1 MGKKKNQSRGG
12 KHGNASARGRQSQA
26 EKHDRFKQM
35 SEDLNYC
42 LDEGLN
48 LDEACG
54 GEQTSEEFLKVP
66 LPLAMWDLE
75 HCDPKKCTGRKL
87 IRKGLVRNLKL
98 SQRFGG
104 LILSPMGIKCV
115 SPEDK
120 ELVLSKGIAV
130 VDCSWAKLEETP
142 FSKMRGGQ
150 PRLLP
155 YLIAVNPI
163 NYGRP
168 CKLSCVEAFAA
179 TLYIVGL
186 KEYGIKL
193 LKRFKWGEGFFDVN
207 QEILDIY
214 ASCRTGAEVVTAQQD
229 WMQKCKDEDLAKSKI
244 DVFDIDDDKEFGNL
258 NRQPQY
264 DFPDSEESSEEEEN
278 EKEEEDKKEFGNLK
292 SQRRYDFPE
301 SEKSSEEEDDVP
313 CPAQKKTNEEKCGK
327 ENTVD
332 KGLHS
337 EIGNNSETSTH
348 SFETKEKRENIV
360 ND

>member
-1 MGKKKNQSRGG
+1 MMGRKKTHSRGG
-12 KHGNASARGRQSQA
+12 KPGNASARSRHNQT
-26 EKHDRFKQM
+26 EKYDRFKQM

-42 LDEGLN
+42 LDEGRN
-48 LDEACG
+48 VAEACG
-54 GEQTSEEFLKVP
+54 SEEVLSDEEFLKVP

-104 LILSPMGIKCV
+104 LILSPMGTKCV
-115 SPEDK
+115 SPEDRD
-120 ELVLSKGIAV
+120 LVLSKGIAV

-155 YLIAVNPI
+155 YLVAVNPI

-207 QEILDIY
+207 REILDRY
-214 ASCRTGAEVVTAQQD
+214 AACHTGAEVVAAQQQ
-229 WMQKCKDEDLAKSKI
+229 WLQKCKEEDEANDKI
-244 DVFDIDDDKEFGNL
+244 DVYDIDDEKEVCNL
-258 NRQPQY
+258 NRQPT
-264 DFPDSEESSEEEEN
+264 
-278 EKEEEDKKEFGNLK
+278 
-292 SQRRYDFPE
+292 YDFPE
-301 SEKSSEEEDDVP
+301 SEESSENEEEEELEEEQKDVVEEEDRDETEVRNVGIQNY
-313 CPAQKKTNEEKCGK
+313 AAASKSDS
-327 ENTVD
+327 ENIIKD
-332 KGLHS
+332 S
-337 EIGNNSETSTH
+337 EIKDNEL
-348 SFETKEKRENIV
+348 KCV
-360 ND
+360 NEIHNKPS